1 MEIYK
6 LILYP
11 LIVLI
16 NGTIVVTNED
26 KFIKFINLLA
36 VISWSIKL
44 GFELYKLKFYDKR
57 RSN

>member
-6 LILYP
+6 LILYS

-36 VISWSIKL
+36 VICRSIKL
-44 GFELYKLKFYDKR
+44 GFELYKLKF
-57 RSN
+57 S